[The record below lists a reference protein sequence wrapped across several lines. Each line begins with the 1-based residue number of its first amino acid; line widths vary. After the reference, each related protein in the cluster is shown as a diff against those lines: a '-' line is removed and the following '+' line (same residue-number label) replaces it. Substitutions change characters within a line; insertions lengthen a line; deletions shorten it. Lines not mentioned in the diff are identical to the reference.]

1 MKRSGL
7 NCIKFILILI
17 LTIYSV
23 VPVPSTTF
31 AGEEKSN
38 KRRPVVV
45 LDQSHGQHF
54 DFWGTRAL
62 DLSVFRQELEKAG
75 AVTRVV
81 KSGFSD
87 ENVLRG
93 SSSVVISGAFVP
105 LGDSEV
111 QNLLKL
117 VNSGGRLL
125 ILLHIGQPYYKLLDR
140 LGISVSNG
148 VIRERQNV
156 LGSGGLDFQVM
167 DLTSMPLLKGLGHF
181 SVYGC
186 WALLPR
192 GRDVVS
198 IARTSPA
205 AWVDLNRNRRLDGHD
220 VVRAFSVAVKAR
232 LGKGEV
238 IVFGDDAIFQ
248 NAFLRGRN
256 LELSKRVANW
266 LIGKRPFPQELERYI

>member
-1 MKRSGL
+1 MIRSGL
-7 NCIKFILILI
+7 NPLKLILVLV

-23 VPVPSTTF
+23 VSVPSTTY
-31 AGEEKSN
+31 AGEEKVN

-54 DFWGTRAL
+54 DYWGTRAL
-62 DLSVFRQELEKAG
+62 DLSGFRQEIEKAG

-93 SSSVVISGAFVP
+93 SSSVVISGAFVQ
-105 LGDSEV
+105 LAESEV
-111 QNLLKL
+111 QNLLKF

-186 WALLPR
+186 WALLPG

-198 IARTSPA
+198 IARTSQA
-205 AWVDLNRNRRLDGHD
+205 AWVDLNRNRMLDGHD

-232 LGKGEV
+232 MGKGEV

-266 LIGKRPFPQELERYI
+266 LIGKRPFHRDLKRYI